1 MNNDSDVVLASL
13 LSLYI
18 FLIFPDT
25 STATLNM
32 QTAAWEVVYNG
43 KFYRKTLKE
52 IRNKFNKIHLSLFF
66 LKSLI
71 FIPVFHY
78 DISLGTKFQLKL
90 TILIYWSLI
99 CPKSVFQNNNQ
110 KVSITN

>member
-18 FLIFPDT
+18 FLIFTDA

-52 IRNKFNKIHLSLFF
+52 LRNKFNKIHLSLFF
-66 LKSLI
+66 LKSFI

-78 DISLGTKFQLKL
+78 DISLGTKFQFKL

-99 CPKSVFQNNNQ
+99 CPKRVFQVNNQ

>member
-52 IRNKFNKIHLSLFF
+52 LRNKFNKIHLSLFF

-90 TILIYWSLI
+90 TSLIY
-99 CPKSVFQNNNQ
+99 
-110 KVSITN
+110 